1 MAHMWQEYEPLL
13 KALVELFHPFI
24 EIAIH
29 DLEKGEIVALF
40 HNISQRKIG
49 DPSPL
54 KELGIPVEDFPAYFS
69 PYYKKNF
76 DGRSLKCSSITIRK
90 NGKAVG
96 LICINVD
103 VSSFQE
109 GYRLIETF
117 LSIKH
122 DAKHPIDM
130 HGDDLEEKT
139 SRIIQGHLQEKHWV
153 LKHLNR
159 QQKKELVQTLFKR
172 GVFNFKNAV
181 PFVAKYLNMSRAS
194 VYNYIRLE

>member
-1 MAHMWQEYEPLL
+1 MADMWQEYEPLL
-13 KALVELFHPFI
+13 KALVELFHPFV

-54 KELGIPVEDFPAYFS
+54 KELGIPVEDFPPYFS
-69 PYYKKNF
+69 PYYKRNF

-90 NGKAVG
+90 NGKAVA

-103 VSSFQE
+103 VSAFQE
-109 GYRLIETF
+109 GHRLIETF
-117 LSIKH
+117 LSTKQ

-130 HGDDLEEKT
+130 HGGNLEEKT
-139 SRIIQGHLQEKHWV
+139 SRIIEEYLQGKHWV
-153 LKHLNR
+153 LKYLNR

-194 VYNYIRLE
+194 VYNYIRFE